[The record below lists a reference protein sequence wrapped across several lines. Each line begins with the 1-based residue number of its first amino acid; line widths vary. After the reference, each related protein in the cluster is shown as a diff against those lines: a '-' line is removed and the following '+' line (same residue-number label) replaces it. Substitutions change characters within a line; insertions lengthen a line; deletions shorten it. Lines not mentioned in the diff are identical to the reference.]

1 MAYGVSD
8 IPYAIRYT
16 PSANMRDVYILGLG
30 QTEVGEHWE
39 TSLRHLALVAVEA
52 ALKDGGVG
60 GRSSAPQYPDA
71 LFVGNMLAGQLSG
84 QEHLGALIADFCG
97 LRGIEA
103 ATVEAAGA
111 SGGLAFRQ
119 AYLAV
124 ASGLMDSALAVGVE
138 KITDKVGSGVAS
150 AASSAADGDWEAA
163 QGVTPNASAALLMRR
178 YMHEHSVT
186 VPHFAGFSI
195 NAHANAKSNP
205 YAMYHNPITAEAF
218 AKAPM
223 VADPVNMFDTAPDA
237 DGAAAVLLASAD
249 FVRAIQATG
258 PHMGESPLQP
268 LVRVAGSAAATDA
281 LAIHDRPD
289 PLSFRAASLSANK
302 ALAQA
307 GISVDEVNV
316 FELHDAFTI
325 FTALSLEAIG
335 VAERGLGWKLAADG
349 GINLKGR
356 TPISTFGG
364 LKARGNPGGATGLY
378 QIVEVALQLRG
389 QAGANQIA
397 NAKWG
402 LAQSLGS
409 AGATAVTHILERA
422 SS

>member
-1 MAYGVSD
+1 
-8 IPYAIRYT
+8 
-16 PSANMRDVYILGLG
+16 MRDVYILGLG

-52 ALKDGGVG
+52 ALKESGVK
-60 GRSSAPQYPDA
+60 YPDA

-84 QEHLGALIADFCG
+84 QEHLGALVADFCG

-111 SGGLAFRQ
+111 SGGVAFRQ

-124 ASGLMDSALAVGVE
+124 ASGLMDTALAVGVE
-138 KITDKVGSGVAS
+138 KITDKVGSGVTL
-150 AASSAADGDWEAA
+150 AASSATDGDWEAA

-178 YMHEHSVT
+178 YMHEHNVT

-205 YAMYHNPITAEAF
+205 YAMYRNPITAEAF

-237 DGAAAVLLASAD
+237 DGAAAVLLIGAD
-249 FVRAIQATG
+249 AFAK
-258 PHMGESPLQP
+258 LQTAGANSKLQN
-268 LVRVAGSAAATDA
+268 LVRVAGSAVATDA

-289 PLSFRAASLSANK
+289 PLSFRAATLSAGK

-307 GISVDEVNV
+307 GIGVDEVNV
-316 FELHDAFTI
+316 FELHDAFTV
-325 FTALSLEAIG
+325 FTALSLEALG
-335 VAERGLGWKLAADG
+335 VAGRGLGWKLAADG
-349 GINLKGR
+349 GISLKGR
-356 TPISTFGG
+356 VPISTFGG

-378 QIVEVALQLRG
+378 QIVEIALQLRG

-402 LAQSLGS
+402 LAQNLGS
-409 AGATAVTHILERA
+409 AGATAVTHILERT
-422 SS
+422 S